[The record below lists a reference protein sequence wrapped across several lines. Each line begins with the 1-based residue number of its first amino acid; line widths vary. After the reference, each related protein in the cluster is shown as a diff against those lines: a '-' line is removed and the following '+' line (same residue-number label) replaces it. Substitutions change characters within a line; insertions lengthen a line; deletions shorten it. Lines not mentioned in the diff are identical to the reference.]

1 MPCEGVSHSNA
12 YSQRQDQDDIYIGV
26 ATYNIGMDQNKL
38 TKSDKICR
46 TLNFVGNIIERSAK
60 EATLDIMCLCTLG
73 GHKQGLGHARLTP
86 SDIYLFDPAIQEEK
100 PRARDMQNYLIA
112 YGLKPDSSV
121 IPFGDAQLKQMPDA
135 SFCDCVMM
143 VQRFSVVEN
152 GGTLIVGNQ
161 HICMPHGRKVKSDG
175 QTRNLIDGLEFLEQ
189 LGCDAFLP
197 QPVVLVLVGDCNFKK
212 QEATNAINRARNRLA
227 KTYVQESSKAWR
239 IASSSHGM
247 TGDIAF
253 VKGAD
258 FTIQD
263 LSWISNYT
271 DRRKHYAFA
280 VQIRMPRKRQL
291 DKSTTNTGLL
301 LPSIHQTPRVQLEP
315 EPMHLHMEAH
325 SKSSGSA
332 SMARSY
338 PEVPVGFTLS
348 SESSFWLNCDAA
360 VSGSAMDPLTHE
372 LYQWWIE
379 RMDRNDNRSP
389 RAALL
394 SMAKLMFPKKIRT
407 ESNDDRL
414 CSASLTG
421 FEEGSDSTFDF
432 ELFAL
437 RNIKAIIDV
446 REEWLK
452 SEDHP
457 LDYQIPDAP
466 SGRLKFID
474 YCKQNF
480 HAQEDQKKLQERD
493 LKTMDRNG
501 RTGPELVRF
510 RKKSRFDA
518 AMRKRGGKLDF
529 WKIISFTGALSPE
542 LLTSLLQE
550 SDQGSQVPT
559 PAVSPRAATTAR
571 KIYSRARKLDEQQKR
586 DPGMCMNHS
595 DEEWLCSY
603 RDGSLR
609 HWVHTKTRQSG
620 CRVRRVLQQR
630 CLPLLPSSSTSIE
643 LDTEDCAITPERWS
657 PR

>member
-1 MPCEGVSHSNA
+1 MLMPCEGVSHSNA

-60 EATLDIMCLCTLG
+60 EAALDIMCLCTLG

-143 VQRFSVVEN
+143 VQRFNVVEN

-212 QEATNAINRARNRLA
+212 QEAANAINSARNKMA
-227 KTYVQESSKAWR
+227 NTYVRESSKAWR
-239 IASSSHGM
+239 IASSSYGM

-291 DKSTTNTGLL
+291 DQSTTNTGLL
-301 LPSIHQTPRVQLEP
+301 LPSIHQTPLVQCP
-315 EPMHLHMEAH
+315 ERTHFRMEAH

-332 SMARSY
+332 
-338 PEVPVGFTLS
+338 T
-348 SESSFWLNCDAA
+348 ESSVWLNKDVAL
-360 VSGSAMDPLTHE
+360 SGSAMDPLTHE
-372 LYQWWIE
+372 FYQWWLE
-379 RMDRNDNRSP
+379 RKD
-389 RAALL
+389 
-394 SMAKLMFPKKIRT
+394 
-407 ESNDDRL
+407 
-414 CSASLTG
+414 
-421 FEEGSDSTFDF
+421 
-432 ELFAL
+432 
-437 RNIKAIIDV
+437 
-446 REEWLK
+446 
-452 SEDHP
+452 
-457 LDYQIPDAP
+457 
-466 SGRLKFID
+466 
-474 YCKQNF
+474 
-480 HAQEDQKKLQERD
+480 
-493 LKTMDRNG
+493 
-501 RTGPELVRF
+501 
-510 RKKSRFDA
+510 
-518 AMRKRGGKLDF
+518 
-529 WKIISFTGALSPE
+529 
-542 LLTSLLQE
+542 
-550 SDQGSQVPT
+550 
-559 PAVSPRAATTAR
+559 
-571 KIYSRARKLDEQQKR
+571 
-586 DPGMCMNHS
+586 
-595 DEEWLCSY
+595 
-603 RDGSLR
+603 
-609 HWVHTKTRQSG
+609 
-620 CRVRRVLQQR
+620 
-630 CLPLLPSSSTSIE
+630 
-643 LDTEDCAITPERWS
+643 
-657 PR
+657 